1 MRTRRLIRVAILGQ
15 GLVATHFAVGLERL
29 KRNEIRDYGVPLR
42 DRIKYS
48 YDDIEIVVSYD
59 VDKSKIGRTVYDIAL
74 KVFDERNVPSTLKDI
89 EIREGIHLG
98 SLKGLPFE
106 ASGREEKIG
115 LDNAIEEIVD
125 DWKNLGVDIVLNL
138 ITTEP
143 AVEFMELSKLQEALE
158 TTRLS
163 ATQAY
168 AYALARYSRRSR
180 SSAFIN
186 NIPVPIANDDAF
198 VKLYVESNAVVFGD
212 DASTGATPLTSDILE
227 HMRERNRFV
236 IDIAQF
242 NIGGNTDFLSLDQP
256 ERNVMKKHTKSSIV
270 RDILGYEAPNYIKP
284 TGYLEPLGDK
294 KFVAMILEY
303 LSFNE
308 FKDEIYIVARIND
321 SPALAGLLVDLVR
334 LGKIAIDRG
343 VYGTCYPINAFY
355 MKRPGPRGSKAI
367 AKFKAYQ
374 MLLEWLGLN
383 EN

>member
-303 LSFNE
+303 
-308 FKDEIYIVARIND
+308 
-321 SPALAGLLVDLVR
+321 
-334 LGKIAIDRG
+334 
-343 VYGTCYPINAFY
+343 
-355 MKRPGPRGSKAI
+355 
-367 AKFKAYQ
+367 
-374 MLLEWLGLN
+374 
-383 EN
+383 